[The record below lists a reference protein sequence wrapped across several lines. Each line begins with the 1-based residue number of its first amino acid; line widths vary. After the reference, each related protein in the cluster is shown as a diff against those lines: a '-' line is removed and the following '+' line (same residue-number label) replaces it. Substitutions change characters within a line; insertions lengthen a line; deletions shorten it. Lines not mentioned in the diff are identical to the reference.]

1 MLTAEFTIL
10 GIPCLGLKWRP
21 GIQEP
26 RGFFLPDCDG
36 QSGKDRYW
44 NAIVA
49 NSGQESACGWCN
61 DRWGLSWQITRR
73 ALTDEGVRPETVR
86 QKHASEAMMTMKKID
101 IASIEA
107 ARRGWRDRKS
117 TRLNSSH

>member
-1 MLTAEFTIL
+1 VLTVEFTIL

-73 ALTDEGVRPETVR
+73 ALTEARAAGDCEA
-86 QKHASEAMMTMKKID
+86 KHASEAMMTMKKID

-107 ARRGWRDRKS
+107 ARRG
-117 TRLNSSH
+117 